1 MALLETSI
9 RTLTHRMPKVIT
21 PKAHAIIDYA
31 TAGSFFLM
39 GALFWRR
46 NKRAAV
52 ASMALGAAET
62 ATAMLTDYP
71 GGISPAISFKTHGK
85 IDAGM
90 AGMIGLV
97 PTLLVFGG
105 KSEAAFFRGQA
116 LAMAAVTAMT
126 DFEAGSRKQPRR
138 GRRAA

>member
-1 MALLETSI
+1 MALIETGI
-9 RTLTHRMPKVIT
+9 RTVANRMPKVIT

-31 TAGSFFLM
+31 IAGSFFLM

-52 ASMALGAAET
+52 ASMALGAAKT
-62 ATAMLTDYP
+62 ATAMMTDYP
-71 GGISPAISFKTHGK
+71 GGISPVISFETHGK

-105 KSEAAFFRGQA
+105 ESEAMFFRGQA
-116 LAMAAVTAMT
+116 VATAAVTAMT
-126 DFEAGSRKQPRR
+126 DFEAGSSEKPRR
-138 GRRAA
+138 RRRAA